1 MTRAAHVRDTINLAI
16 KCLKCGNKAE
26 KPLAWLIDENVMT
39 CGQCGNGIDLKS
51 GDNGRRIQ
59 EVAHEADRL
68 QAALTKSGQD

>member
-1 MTRAAHVRDTINLAI
+1 MARATHVRDTINLSI
-16 KCLKCGNKAE
+16 KCPKCGNQTE
-26 KPLAWLIDENVMT
+26 KPLAWLIKEDIMT
-39 CGQCGNGIDLKS
+39 CGQCSNPINLKG